1 LEISIQR
8 RVEDRR
14 LPRARTARLLGA
26 VAVFTVIAGGVA
38 LSRTS
43 LLRARAIE
51 VTGHSALSRA
61 AVVAISGLDRH
72 TNVLWFDDEVAER
85 RLESNAWVA
94 DAVITVSLP
103 STFRIDLIERIPVA
117 VTWDRRG
124 YMLVAG
130 DGTSLGP
137 PERPADARGLPLISL
152 APTVIFEG
160 SPQSPEGAALAL
172 GAMDPDLRAS
182 VVRVSVLLDGTLE
195 VWLRSGPRILFGGPS
210 GFAPKS
216 RAISQALA
224 WAEAEGE
231 RLLSLSVVSPA
242 APAATLVP

>member
-1 LEISIQR
+1 LEILIKR
-8 RVEDRR
+8 PVEDRR
-14 LPRARTARLLGA
+14 LRRGRTARLLGA
-26 VAVFTVIAGGVA
+26 VAVLVVIAGGVA
-38 LSRTS
+38 MSRTS

-51 VTGHSALSRA
+51 VTGHSVLSRA

-72 TNVLWFDDEVAER
+72 TNVLWFDEEVAER

-103 STFRIDLIERIPVA
+103 STIRIAVIERIPVA
-117 VTWDRRG
+117 VASDWRG
-124 YMLVAG
+124 DMLVAG
-130 DGTSLGP
+130 DGTSLGS

-152 APTVIFEG
+152 APTRIFEG
-160 SPQSPEGAALAL
+160 SSQSPEGAALAL
-172 GAMDPDLRAS
+172 GSMDPGLRAS
-182 VVRVSVLLDGTLE
+182 VVRVSVLFDGTLE
-195 VWLRSGPRILFGGPS
+195 VWLRSGPRIHFGGPS

-231 RLLSLSVVSPA
+231 QLLSLSVVSPA
-242 APAATLVP
+242 APAATLAP